1 MEKQV
6 TSTQGSDLSDWL
18 STYGLITVEKIL
30 ERYGIHLSVEDLRR
44 AVTNPNCLFF
54 RIIQVPLK
62 NVFNGLILQQAKD
75 YQIYAQKLFIDYLL
89 SGESSQEGS
98 QVRDDLEETRKDLV
112 NAGEVFREEESVN
125 DKLIARSQKLL
136 IHTMRLFN
144 SQILLAA
151 KKMKQDFQR
160 IGTVVQDEK
169 MFVKVFYTLLTEYN
183 SDTQL
188 PSQHPAWLRVEK
200 LIGQSFDLSLR
211 QALRAEVV
219 KLNQI
224 DSETGAALQEFS
236 DQALIATAN
245 MKKFRSDFSA
255 SIIKTNELL
264 TMVSGYSLNEQQLAT
279 NQEDL
284 YFDAKIGE

>member
-1 MEKQV
+1 M
-6 TSTQGSDLSDWL
+6 
-18 STYGLITVEKIL
+18 KIL
-30 ERYGIHLSVEDLRR
+30 
-44 AVTNPNCLFF
+44 NLFF
-54 RIIQVPLK
+54 ITIEYYIMGCEYYVSINLQIICKDDIIVP
-62 NVFNGLILQQAKD
+62 
-75 YQIYAQKLFIDYLL
+75 IYIELERKLCYYHY
-89 SGESSQEGS
+89 EM
-98 QVRDDLEETRKDLV
+98 
-112 NAGEVFREEESVN
+112 N
-125 DKLIARSQKLL
+125 
-136 IHTMRLFN
+136 
-144 SQILLAA
+144 
-151 KKMKQDFQR
+151 
-160 IGTVVQDEK
+160 EK

-284 YFDAKIGE
+284 YFDAKIGEKA